1 MADVARSAGV
11 SKQTVSRVLNG
22 TGHTSAETTARIER
36 IIRELGYRPSGV
48 ARSLAT
54 NSSLTLGLVVPA
66 LDNPYY
72 AEVAQGAEWAAWEG
86 GYNLFLSNVFYDAAR
101 EVAAL
106 ESLGDRGAD
115 GVILDTPSLPDA
127 QLFGLLAHFKA
138 AVVIGRW
145 VPPEVAGSVTVD
157 DAAGVRLALR
167 RLVAAGRRRPAFLA
181 GPQRFASSRVRQ
193 GAFLEFERERG
204 AFDEALLLRADATA
218 GASYERVTQALG
230 SGLVFDALV
239 CFNDVMAA
247 GALRALYDA
256 GIGVPETVAVVG
268 HDDVPMAPWLH
279 PPLSSLNIAKRDLGV
294 TAVRLLLGRLN
305 TPKRPP
311 ELVLQPHLTVRSS
324 TGPLPNLLD

>member
-1 MADVARSAGV
+1 M
-11 SKQTVSRVLNG
+11 
-22 TGHTSAETTARIER
+22 
-36 IIRELGYRPSGV
+36 
-48 ARSLAT
+48 
-54 NSSLTLGLVVPA
+54 
-66 LDNPYY
+66 
-72 AEVAQGAEWAAWEG
+72 
-86 GYNLFLSNVFYDAAR
+86 
-101 EVAAL
+101 
-106 ESLGDRGAD
+106 
-115 GVILDTPSLPDA
+115 ILDTPSLPDA

-138 AVVIGRW
+138 AVVIGRK

-181 GPQRFASSRVRQ
+181 GPERFASSRVRQ

-230 SGLVFDALV
+230 RGAAFDALV

-256 GIGVPETVAVVG
+256 GIGVPEQVAVVG
-268 HDDVPMAPWLH
+268 HDDAPMAPWLH

-311 ELVLQPHLTVRSS
+311 ELVLQPYLTVRSS